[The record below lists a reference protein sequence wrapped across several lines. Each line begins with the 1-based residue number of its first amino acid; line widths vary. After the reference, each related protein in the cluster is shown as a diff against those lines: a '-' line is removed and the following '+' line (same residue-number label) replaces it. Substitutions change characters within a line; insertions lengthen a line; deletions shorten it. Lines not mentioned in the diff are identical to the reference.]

1 MDRRTVVFG
10 VVLTLAACR
19 GTEPFVPVPTAVAV
33 SPDTVMLTAI
43 GATRQFSAAVL
54 DQRGDAI
61 AGATVTWSTTAPGVA
76 TIDGTGLLTA
86 TGVGGTQVQA
96 RVAGPS
102 GPLMGSADL
111 SVTQVPAQLAKLS
124 GDLQTD
130 TVAGTLS
137 APVVVQ
143 LNDALGHG
151 IPGAIVS
158 FAVTQ
163 GGGSVAAAADTTDAF
178 GRASVVWTIG
188 AAVGPNTLTATV
200 AGAGIAG
207 NPAAFTALGIIA
219 GSLPG
224 VSKFAG
230 DTQTGLVG
238 FPVNVPPA
246 VQLLDSGDAPIAG
259 KAVSFT
265 VTGGGGGISGANGV
279 TDAFGV
285 ARVGSWTLTAGA
297 NALTATVQDTGAIL
311 GNPAT
316 FTATGASAAYHIEV
330 RFLTAVSPS
339 RRAVFTNAASRWET
353 LIFGDVPDQPVSAGA
368 CGGGLPATS
377 ETVDDVVI
385 FASVDS
391 IDGPGGVLGQAGPCA
406 IRPTGRRFPVLGVML
421 FDSADVADLES
432 AGELGLVIQHEMGHV
447 LGYGTRWSGL
457 LVGSSGSDPHFVGGE
472 ALAAFDRVGGTGYSA
487 GAKVPVEN
495 CCGSG
500 TRNSHWRESVFDTEL
515 MTGFLNSGANPL
527 SVATT
532 ASMGDLGYRVNY
544 AASDAYVLS
553 LSLRAG
559 PSRVRPLG
567 DDILRWPIAV
577 VDEVGRV
584 TQLIPPQ

>member
-1 MDRRTVVFG
+1 MDRRAIVFG
-10 VVLTLAACR
+10 AVLALAACS
-19 GTEPFVPVPTAVAV
+19 GTEPFVPVPTTVVV
-33 SPDTVMLTAI
+33 SPDTVLLTAI
-43 GATRQFSAAVL
+43 GATRQFNATVQ

-61 AGATVTWSTTAPGVA
+61 PDASVTFSTTASAVA
-76 TIDGTGLLTA
+76 TIDGAGLLTA
-86 TGVGGTQVQA
+86 TGVGGAQVWATVA
-96 RVAGPS
+96 RPTA
-102 GPLMGSADL
+102 PLIATADVR
-111 SVTQVPAQLAKLS
+111 VTQVPAQLAKVS

-137 APVVVQ
+137 APMVVQ

-158 FAVTQ
+158 FAVSQ
-163 GGGSVAAAADTTDAF
+163 GGGSVAAATDTTDAA

-188 AAVGPNTLTATV
+188 ATVGSNTLTATV

-207 NPAAFTALGIIA
+207 NPAAFTALGIMA

-224 VSKFAG
+224 LSKFAG
-230 DTQTGLVG
+230 DTQAGLVG

-246 VQLLDSGDAPIAG
+246 VQLLDSSGAPIAG
-259 KAVSFT
+259 KMVSFT
-265 VTGGGGGISGANGV
+265 VTGGGGGITGANSV

-285 ARVGSWTLTAGA
+285 AQVGSWSLTPGA
-297 NALTATVQDTGAIL
+297 NALTATVQDANPII

-316 FTATGASAAYHIEV
+316 FTAIGASAAYHLEV
-330 RFLTAVSPS
+330 RFLTAVSQS
-339 RRAVFTNAASRWET
+339 RRAVFTNAASKWES
-353 LIFGDVPDQPVSAGA
+353 LIFGDVPDQLVGAGD
-368 CGGGLPATS
+368 CGGSLPVTS

-391 IDGPGGVLGQAGPCA
+391 IDGPGGVLGQAGPCVM
-406 IRPTGRRFPVLGVML
+406 RSSGSRFPVVGVMF

-447 LGYGTRWSGL
+447 LGFGTRWSGF
-457 LVGSSGSDPHFVGGE
+457 LVGANGSDPHFVGGE
-472 ALAAFDRVGGTGYSA
+472 ALAAFDGIGGTGYTA

-500 TRNSHWRESVFDTEL
+500 TRGSHWRESVFDQEL
-515 MTGFLNSGANPL
+515 MTGFLNSGVNPL
-527 SVATT
+527 SVTTT

-544 AASDAYVLS
+544 AASDAYLLS

-559 PSRVRPLG
+559 PSRVRALG

-577 VDEVGRV
+577 IDRAGRV
-584 TQLIPPQ
+584 AQVIPSR

>member
-1 MDRRTVVFG
+1 M
-10 VVLTLAACR
+10 
-19 GTEPFVPVPTAVAV
+19 PVPTSVVV
-33 SPDTVMLTAI
+33 SPDTVLLTAI
-43 GATRQFSAAVL
+43 GATQQFSAAVL

-61 AGATVTWSTTAPGVA
+61 AGATVTWSTTIASVA
-76 TIDGTGLLTA
+76 TIDGAGLVTA
-86 TGVGGTQVQA
+86 TGVGGTPVQA
-96 RVAGPS
+96 LIAGPT
-102 GPLMGSADL
+102 GPLVGSAGL
-111 SVTQVPAQLAKLS
+111 SVTQIPAQLAKVS

-151 IPGAIVS
+151 IPGVIVS

-163 GGGSVAAAADTTDAF
+163 GGGSLAAAADTTDAF

-200 AGAGIAG
+200 SGTGIAG
-207 NPAAFTALGIIA
+207 NPAAFTAAGISS
-219 GSLPG
+219 GSVPG

-246 VQLLDSGDAPIAG
+246 VQLIDTSGSPIAG
-259 KAVSFT
+259 TSVSFA
-265 VTGGGGGISGANGV
+265 VTGGGGGISGANAV

-285 ARVGSWTLTAGA
+285 ARVGSWSLTLGA
-297 NALTATVQDTGAIL
+297 NTLTATVLDTAAIL

-316 FTATGASAAYHIEV
+316 FTATGASAAYDIEL

-339 RRAVFTNAASRWET
+339 RRAAFTTAAGRWET
-353 LIFGDVPDQPVSAGA
+353 LIFGDVPSQAVSAGA
-368 CGGGLPATS
+368 CGGSLPVS
-377 ETVDDVVI
+377 DETVDDVVI
-385 FASVDS
+385 FASIDS
-391 IDGPGGVLGQAGPCA
+391 IDGPGGVLGQAGPCVV
-406 IRPTGRRFPVLGVML
+406 RPTGRFPVMGVML

-432 AGELGLVIQHEMGHV
+432 AEELGFVILHEMGHV
-447 LGYGTRWSGL
+447 LGLGTRWGSL
-457 LVGSSGSDPHFVGGE
+457 LVGSNGSDPHFVGVE
-472 ALAAFDRVGGTGYSA
+472 ALAAFDRVGGAGYSA

-527 SVATT
+527 SVTTT

-544 AASDAYVLS
+544 AASDAFVLS
-553 LSLRAG
+553 LALRAG

-584 TQLIPPQ
+584 TQVIPPR

>member
-1 MDRRTVVFG
+1 MNRRAVACG
-10 VVLTLAACR
+10 AALVLVACS
-19 GTEPFVPVPTAVAV
+19 GTEPFVPVPTAVVV
-33 SPDTVMLTAI
+33 SPDTVALTAI
-43 GATRQFSAAVL
+43 GATRQFSATVQ

-61 AGATVTWSTTAPGVA
+61 AGATVNWSTTSAGVA
-76 TIDGTGLLTA
+76 TIDAAGLLTA
-86 TGVGGTQVQA
+86 IGVGGTQVQA
-96 RVAGPS
+96 SVAGPS
-102 GPLMGSADL
+102 GLLMDSADL
-111 SVTQVPAQLAKLS
+111 SVTQVPAQLVKLS

-137 APVVVQ
+137 PVVVQ

-151 IPGAIVS
+151 IPGGIVS

-163 GGGSVAAAADTTDAF
+163 GGGSVAAAADTTDAL

-188 AAVGPNTLTATV
+188 AAGGPNTLTATV
-200 AGAGIAG
+200 AGTGIAG
-207 NPAAFTALGIIA
+207 NPAAFAALGIIA
-219 GSLPG
+219 GSVPG

-246 VQLLDSGDAPIAG
+246 VQLLDTSGAPIAG
-259 KAVSFT
+259 KAVSFS
-265 VTGGGGGISGANGV
+265 VTGGGGEISGANSV

-285 ARVGSWTLTAGA
+285 ARVGSWSLTAGA

-316 FTATGASAAYHIEV
+316 FTATGTSAAYQIEV
-330 RFLTAVSPS
+330 RFLTAVSPA
-339 RRAVFTNAASRWET
+339 RRAAFTNAADRWEA
-353 LIFGDVPDQPVSAGA
+353 LVFGDVPDQPVNAGD
-368 CGGGLPATS
+368 CGGSLPTTG

-391 IDGPGGVLGQAGPCA
+391 IDGAGGVLGQAGPCV
-406 IRPTGRRFPVLGVML
+406 IRSSGRRFPVVGVML

-447 LGYGTRWSGL
+447 LGFGTRWSNF
-457 LVGSSGSDPHFVGGE
+457 LVGASGSDPHFVGGE

-500 TRNSHWRESVFDTEL
+500 TRNSHWRESVFDREL
-515 MTGFLNSGANPL
+515 MTGFLNFGANPL
-527 SVATT
+527 SMTTT

-544 AASDAYVLS
+544 AASDAYALS

-559 PSRVRPLG
+559 PSRVRALG

-577 VDEVGRV
+577 VDQAGRV
-584 TQLIPPQ
+584 IVAR

>member
-1 MDRRTVVFG
+1 MDRRTVVF
-10 VVLTLAACR
+10 VLALAACR
-19 GTEPFVPVPTAVAV
+19 GTEPFVPVPTAVVV
-33 SPDTVMLTAI
+33 SPDTVVLTAI
-43 GATRQFSAAVL
+43 GATRQFSATVQ

-61 AGATVTWSTTAPGVA
+61 PGASVTWSTTPSGVA
-76 TIDGTGLLTA
+76 TIDGAGLLTA
-86 TGVGGTQVQA
+86 TGVGGAQVQA
-96 RVAGPS
+96 STAGPS
-102 GPLMGSADL
+102 GGGPLTDSADV
-111 SVTQVPAQLAKLS
+111 SVTQVPAQLVKLS

-137 APVVVQ
+137 PVVVQ

-151 IPGAIVS
+151 IPGGVVS

-188 AAVGPNTLTATV
+188 AAGGPNTLTATV
-200 AGAGIAG
+200 AGTGIAG

-219 GSLPG
+219 GSAPG

-246 VQLLDSGDAPIAG
+246 VQLLDTAGAPIAG
-259 KAVSFT
+259 KPVSFA
-265 VTGGGGGISGANGV
+265 VTGGGGGISGANSV

-285 ARVGSWTLTAGA
+285 ARVGSWSLTAGA
-297 NALTATVQDTGAIL
+297 NVLTATVQDTGAIL

-316 FTATGASAAYHIEV
+316 FTATGASAAYQIEV
-330 RFLTAVSPS
+330 RFLTVVSPA
-339 RRAVFTNAASRWET
+339 RRAAFTNAADRWEA
-353 LIFGDVPDQPVSAGA
+353 LVFGDVPDQLVSAGS
-368 CGGGLPATS
+368 CGGSLPVTS

-391 IDGPGGVLGQAGPCA
+391 IDGFGGVLGQAGPCV
-406 IRPTGRRFPVLGVML
+406 IRPSGRRFPVMGVML

-447 LGYGTRWSGL
+447 LGFGTRWSGF
-457 LVGSSGSDPHFVGGE
+457 LVGGGGSDPHFVGGE
-472 ALAAFDRVGGTGYSA
+472 ALTAFDRVGGTSYSA

-500 TRNSHWRESVFDTEL
+500 TRDSHWRESVFDREL
-515 MTGFLNSGANPL
+515 MTGFLNSGANQL
-527 SVATT
+527 SMATT
-532 ASMGDLGYRVNY
+532 ASLGDLGYRVNY

-559 PSRVRPLG
+559 PSRVRALG
-567 DDILRWPIAV
+567 DDILRWPITV
-577 VDEVGRV
+577 VDDVGRV
-584 TQLIPPQ
+584 IPIR